1 MPPLRPWGPIFE
13 EITLPQ
19 NRMSST
25 VFSMLPTSLQ
35 SRLPPLRSIRKSAS
49 MQTLTSSRQSHTR
62 SLSGLDGVH
71 PNLTQAR
78 IISES
83 TEEHMSLVA
92 TEHHQSSRMY
102 EMRSTADKHEL
113 DRRQAEQYRQQ
124 QQQAASEC
132 SNVDWRFAQQGL
144 ALIAV
149 AQDELR
155 QPSRRPAVDFERKAF
170 LDGVEYILKAL
181 PSDLNEHELHRL
193 RTSTPSNFIPPAT
206 PGGRAYSP
214 SRGANHG
221 RSILHRGVQTAVV
234 NIFVLIHL
242 ALPYI
247 ILLLRLA
254 ARTEREYRIS
264 ENLVGAGMGLANAIG
279 SKGMRITGALCNV
292 GDGRIGQALTEA
304 IAWTV
309 EGLTGGL
316 SDGVGEGL
324 SIVAPKR
331 Q

>member
-1 MPPLRPWGPIFE
+1 M
-13 EITLPQ
+13 
-19 NRMSST
+19 
-25 VFSMLPTSLQ
+25 
-35 SRLPPLRSIRKSAS
+35 
-49 MQTLTSSRQSHTR
+49 
-62 SLSGLDGVH
+62 
-71 PNLTQAR
+71 
-78 IISES
+78 
-83 TEEHMSLVA
+83 
-92 TEHHQSSRMY
+92 
-102 EMRSTADKHEL
+102 
-113 DRRQAEQYRQQ
+113 
-124 QQQAASEC
+124 
-132 SNVDWRFAQQGL
+132 
-144 ALIAV
+144 IAV

-155 QPSRRPAVDFERKAF
+155 HPSRRPAVDFERKAF

-193 RTSTPSNFIPPAT
+193 RTSTPSNFIPPPS

-214 SRGANHG
+214 SRGANNG
-221 RSILHRGVQTAVV
+221 RSILHRGVQIAVV
-234 NIFVLIHL
+234 NIFILIHL

-247 ILLLRLA
+247 ILMLRLA

-279 SKGMRITGALCNV
+279 SKGMRITGALYNV
-292 GDGRIGQALTEA
+292 GDGRLGQALTEA
-304 IAWTV
+304 VAWTV

>member
-49 MQTLTSSRQSHTR
+49 MQTLSTSRQSHTR
-62 SLSGLDGVH
+62 SLSGLDGMH
-71 PNLTQAR
+71 PNITQAR

-102 EMRSTADKHEL
+102 EMRSAADKHEQ
-113 DRRQAEQYRQQ
+113 DRRQAEQYRLQQ
-124 QQQAASEC
+124 QEAAS
-132 SNVDWRFAQQGL
+132 L

-193 RTSTPSNFIPPAT
+193 RTSTPSNFIPPT
-206 PGGRAYSP
+206 PPDSRAYSP
-214 SRGANHG
+214 SRGASNG

-234 NIFVLIHL
+234 NIFLIIHL
-242 ALPYI
+242 ALPYL

-292 GDGRIGQALTEA
+292 GDGRLGQALTEA

-309 EGLTGGL
+309 EGFTGGL

-324 SIVAPKR
+324 SLVAPKR

>member
-1 MPPLRPWGPIFE
+1 MLIGD
-13 EITLPQ
+13 LP
-19 NRMSST
+19 NKVCFVPTTSNFVT
-25 VFSMLPTSLQ
+25 DTDVF
-35 SRLPPLRSIRKSAS
+35 
-49 MQTLTSSRQSHTR
+49 
-62 SLSGLDGVH
+62 
-71 PNLTQAR
+71 
-78 IISES
+78 
-83 TEEHMSLVA
+83 
-92 TEHHQSSRMY
+92 
-102 EMRSTADKHEL
+102 
-113 DRRQAEQYRQQ
+113 
-124 QQQAASEC
+124 
-132 SNVDWRFAQQGL
+132 QGL

-149 AQDELR
+149 AQDEVR
-155 QPSRRPAVDFERKAF
+155 HPSRRPAADFERKAF

-193 RTSTPSNFIPPAT
+193 RTSTPSNFIPPPT

-214 SRGANHG
+214 SRGANQG
-221 RSILHRGVQTAVV
+221 RSILHRGVQIAVV
-234 NIFVLIHL
+234 NIFLLIHL

-247 ILLLRLA
+247 ILLLRMA

-292 GDGRIGQALTEA
+292 GDGRLGQALTEA

-324 SIVAPKR
+324 SIVSPKR

>member
-1 MPPLRPWGPIFE
+1 
-13 EITLPQ
+13 
-19 NRMSST
+19 MSST

-193 RTSTPSNFIPPAT
+193 RTSTPSNFIPRPPRR
-206 PGGRAYSP
+206 PGVLAVAGREPRA
-214 SRGANHG
+214 
-221 RSILHRGVQTAVV
+221 TAVV

>member
-1 MPPLRPWGPIFE
+1 M
-13 EITLPQ
+13 T
-19 NRMSST
+19 
-25 VFSMLPTSLQ
+25 
-35 SRLPPLRSIRKSAS
+35 RL
-49 MQTLTSSRQSHTR
+49 
-62 SLSGLDGVH
+62 V
-71 PNLTQAR
+71 
-78 IISES
+78 
-83 TEEHMSLVA
+83 
-92 TEHHQSSRMY
+92 
-102 EMRSTADKHEL
+102 
-113 DRRQAEQYRQQ
+113 
-124 QQQAASEC
+124 
-132 SNVDWRFAQQGL
+132 GL

-193 RTSTPSNFIPPAT
+193 RTSTPSNFIPPT
-206 PGGRAYSP
+206 PTGSRAYSP
-214 SRGANHG
+214 SRGASNG

-234 NIFVLIHL
+234 NIFLIIHL
-242 ALPYI
+242 ALPYL

-292 GDGRIGQALTEA
+292 GDGRLGQALTEA

-309 EGLTGGL
+309 EGFTGGL

-324 SIVAPKR
+324 SLVAPKR